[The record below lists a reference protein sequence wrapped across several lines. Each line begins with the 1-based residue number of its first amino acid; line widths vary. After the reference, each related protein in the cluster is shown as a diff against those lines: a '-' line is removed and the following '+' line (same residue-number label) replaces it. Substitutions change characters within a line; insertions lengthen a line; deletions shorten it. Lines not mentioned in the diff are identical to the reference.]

1 MPSQPPIPPLLS
13 PLLQT
18 PLKSCSLAL
27 LTSVLSAS
35 TNWLVLR
42 FVYTALR
49 EKSLNDDGT
58 TGEVRVL
65 MISWLRG
72 LELWRE
78 MGRKLGVDFSRSGK
92 LSFLDGLGANFGKGV
107 REVERE
113 ILNAAQKLKQNEG
126 QRVLVILDGVD
137 FLAAAMGAEVTEVM
151 DMVTEIR
158 EVRFLF
164 SLSIY
169 GQIIRYNIKRTAAGE
184 YYALTRK
191 PWINSMPTQ

>member
-18 PLKSCSLAL
+18 PPKSCSLSL

-42 FVYTALR
+42 FVYTALG
-49 EKSLNDDGT
+49 EKSLNDNGT

-72 LELWRE
+72 LELWRD
-78 MGRKLGVDFSRSGK
+78 MGRKLGVDFSRGGK
-92 LSFLDGLGANFGKGV
+92 LSFLDGLGANFGRGV

-113 ILNAAQKLKQNEG
+113 ILNGVQRLKQYEG

-158 EVRFLF
+158 EVRFLSPF
-164 SLSIY
+164 PFMGRLSGY
-169 GQIIRYNIKRTAAGE
+169 KIKNTAAGE
-184 YYALTRK
+184 YDTLTRK

>member
-13 PLLQT
+13 PLLQIS
-18 PLKSCSLAL
+18 PKSCSLSL

-42 FVYTALR
+42 FVYTALG

-65 MISWLRG
+65 IISWLRG

-92 LSFLDGLGANFGKGV
+92 LSFLDGLGANFGRGV
-107 REVERE
+107 RAVERE
-113 ILNAAQKLKQNEG
+113 ILNAVQRLKQNEG
-126 QRVLVILDGVD
+126 QRVLVVLDGVD

-158 EVRFLF
+158 EVRFLSPF
-164 SLSIY
+164 PLMGRLSD
-169 GQIIRYNIKRTAAGE
+169 IR
-184 YYALTRK
+184 
-191 PWINSMPTQ
+191 

>member
-1 MPSQPPIPPLLS
+1 MPSQPPVPPLLS

-18 PLKSCSLAL
+18 PPKSCSLYL

-42 FVYTALR
+42 FVYTALG

-78 MGRKLGVDFSRSGK
+78 MGRKLGVDFSRNGK

-113 ILNAAQKLKQNEG
+113 VLNAVQRLKQNEG

-169 GQIIRYNIKRTAAGE
+169 GQIIKYKLKRTATGE
-184 YYALTRK
+184 YDTLTRK

>member
-18 PLKSCSLAL
+18 PLKVCSLSL
-27 LTSVLSAS
+27 LASVLSAS

-49 EKSLNDDGT
+49 ENSLNDDGT
-58 TGEVRVL
+58 TGEIRVL
-65 MISWLRG
+65 MFSWLRG

-78 MGRKLGVDFSRSGK
+78 MGRKLGVDFSRSDK
-92 LSFLDGLGANFGKGV
+92 LSLLDGLGVSLGKGV
-107 REVERE
+107 RDVEKE
-113 ILNAAQKLKQNEG
+113 ILNAVQRLKEDEG

-137 FLAAAMGAEVTEVM
+137 FLTAAMGAEVTEVM

-158 EVRFLF
+158 EVRFLSLF
-164 SLSIY
+164 LFMSILSIQDKKKY
-169 GQIIRYNIKRTAAGE
+169 DI
-184 YYALTRK
+184 
-191 PWINSMPTQ
+191 